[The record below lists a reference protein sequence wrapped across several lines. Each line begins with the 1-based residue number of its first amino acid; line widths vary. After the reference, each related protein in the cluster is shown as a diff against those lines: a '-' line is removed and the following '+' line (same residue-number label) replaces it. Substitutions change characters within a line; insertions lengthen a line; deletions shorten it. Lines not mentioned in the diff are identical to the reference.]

1 MLYLKI
7 VPDFLLNLDKILS
20 FNVFYFNPFTG
31 QKGIVLGKGDHLGE
45 ERRLIV
51 KEMID
56 KGFHIEVR
64 EADLDKIRALELDI
78 LQVLLDG
85 ERLLAMRKNEIEA
98 RELHLQNERPNFLE
112 IFKGCILR
120 DNFGPIIDL
129 VKLEIATYSSEVS
142 PYQTQ
147 LKSFLLKALARPTYM
162 TNGASFLFL
171 LLKKLKVVDE
181 LEILEVLTAFFLK
194 DIGISQIA
202 FNERLKELS
211 EPFQKHP
218 MFSIYYLTKFGFDPS
233 VQVKRYILEHQEFAD
248 GSGYP
253 RQKNQNQLHANSL
266 LIGMVDHIFYSNH
279 QNKQKRLPKIIEGL
293 DENLYLSE
301 HIGIAKSFI

>member
-7 VPDFLLNLDKILS
+7 VPQFLLNLDKILS
-20 FNVFYFNPFTG
+20 FNIFYFNPFTG
-31 QKGIVLGKGDHLGE
+31 QKGIALAKGDLLNE
-45 ERRLIV
+45 ERKLIV

-56 KGFHIEVR
+56 KGYHIEVR
-64 EADLDKIRALELDI
+64 EADLNKIKTLDI
-78 LQVLLDG
+78 ELSQILIDG
-85 ERLLAMRKNEIEA
+85 ERVLAMWKGELEA
-98 RELHLQNERPNFLE
+98 RELHSQKERPNFLE
-112 IFKGCILR
+112 LFKGCILR
-120 DNFGPIIDL
+120 DNFGPIIDI
-129 VKLEIATYSSEVS
+129 VKLEIGTYSSEVS
-142 PYQTQ
+142 HYQTQ
-147 LKSFLLKALARPTYM
+147 LKSFLLKALSRPTYM
-162 TNGASFLFL
+162 TNGACFLFL

-181 LEILEVLTAFFLK
+181 LEILEVMVAYFLK

-202 FNERLKELS
+202 FNERLKEQS

-233 VQVKRYILEHQEFAD
+233 VQLKRYILEHQELAD

-279 QNKQKRLPKIIEGL
+279 QSKQKRIPKILEGL
-293 DENLYLSE
+293 DENIYLSE
-301 HIGIAKSFI
+301 HIGIAKSFL